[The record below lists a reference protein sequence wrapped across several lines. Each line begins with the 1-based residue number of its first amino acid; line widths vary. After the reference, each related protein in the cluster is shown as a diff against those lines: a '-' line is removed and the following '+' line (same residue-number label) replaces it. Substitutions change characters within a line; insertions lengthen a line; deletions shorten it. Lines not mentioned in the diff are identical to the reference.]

1 MHKRNISTAGTT
13 QHRIGPKTKTNYDFE
28 PFKKLDRRNLNEYMF
43 LDYECKN
50 KGDLKSYTLP
60 KIDKSKA

>member
-13 QHRIGPKTKTNYDFE
+13 QHRIGPKTKTNYDFDA
-28 PFKKLDRRNLNEYMF
+28 FKKLDRRNLNEYMF
-43 LDYECKN
+43 LN